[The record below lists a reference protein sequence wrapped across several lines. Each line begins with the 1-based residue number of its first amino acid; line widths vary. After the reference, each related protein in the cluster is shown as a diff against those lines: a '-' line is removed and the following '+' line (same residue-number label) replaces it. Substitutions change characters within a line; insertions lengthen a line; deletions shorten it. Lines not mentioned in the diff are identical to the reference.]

1 MADEKGGWEASEIST
16 FAITSSLF
24 SFQGL
29 SWPTSSWL
37 RERAERTNRQLQSL
51 LFLLRK
57 KKWRK
62 AGKDINKNC
71 RRTHFYDGVGYG

>member
-37 RERAERTNRQLQSL
+37 REPDERTQPPTTKPPLPPPKEEVEEGREGYQQELSANAL
-51 LFLLRK
+51 L
-57 KKWRK
+57 
-62 AGKDINKNC
+62 
-71 RRTHFYDGVGYG
+71 